1 MGAGGRVARRLWL
14 QARAPPPPPP
24 SRTKWTRR
32 VPHPVLIGHALR
44 PRTARPAPRALRRWS
59 GAARQRE
66 LALEIQSRACASGAL
81 VCLATEEARAAVCEV
96 PPPPPSRTKWTR
108 RVPHPVLIGHAVCL
122 VQVLRVPRVT
132 LQNVPDSLR
141 LLEPGRRGGAGWS
154 VDSRESVARERR
166 RLCKRWCA
174 GALSNLE
181 YLLELNNLAGPRPR
195 APAPPHPHACAPARP
210 RGVPRAGLP
219 RSLCAACPG
228 RRGAARRAR
237 ADSGG
242 AQAAPSTTSR
252 GTPWCHGSVPRPPP
266 PLVLSGHAASL
277 APY

>member
-1 MGAGGRVARRLWL
+1 MDTPRPSPRTNRTRCRLSGWRRSSGRRWCQSRRRRSSAGGGGRWARVGPQTRRGGSEAWWQEAARRGC
-14 QARAPPPPPP
+14 PPPPPP
-24 SRTKWTRR
+24 
-32 VPHPVLIGHALR
+32 
-44 PRTARPAPRALRRWS
+44 
-59 GAARQRE
+59 
-66 LALEIQSRACASGAL
+66 
-81 VCLATEEARAAVCEV
+81 
-96 PPPPPSRTKWTR
+96 RTKWTR

-266 PLVLSGHAASL
+266 PPS
-277 APY
+277 Y